1 MISTDRGVQ
10 ARALRK
16 RSLMNEIAAL
26 PARER
31 AELFQETAARK
42 SVSSVVAME
51 KDFWVCWILG
61 LVFHGL
67 HATK

>member
-1 MISTDRGVQ
+1 
-10 ARALRK
+10 
-16 RSLMNEIAAL
+16 MNEIAAL